1 MIKKTEIISK
11 ANNGSVEKSPKSNP
25 SSTDK
30 RRVNTTTVKVSVMWL
45 FISDYLEMLNSTGAV
60 FDEEFARRFKSL
72 LDYVNGKI
80 DFSNFKN
87 VLDEYV
93 VFEVEM

>member
-1 MIKKTEIISK
+1 
-11 ANNGSVEKSPKSNP
+11 
-25 SSTDK
+25 
-30 RRVNTTTVKVSVMWL
+30 
-45 FISDYLEMLNSTGAV
+45 MLNSTGAV